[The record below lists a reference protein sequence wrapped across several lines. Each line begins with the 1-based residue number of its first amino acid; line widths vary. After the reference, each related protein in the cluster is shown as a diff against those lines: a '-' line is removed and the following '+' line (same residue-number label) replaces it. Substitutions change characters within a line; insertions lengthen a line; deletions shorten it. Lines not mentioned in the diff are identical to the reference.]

1 VSLKAIKSSELEY
14 IMSNPDTSLVNQKMA
29 YARQVL
35 EAVDVRQEGLVQ
47 RQARAALMDSCC
59 MQLAGA
65 YRTFLRELASHYR
78 IAQADNTRS
87 ARQLQQALQAMSIM
101 APEVNEWLMLEAPDV
116 TEPSW
121 LELLLVSAAE
131 ANDPQVAGGEK
142 GGLSQSS
149 DLIAVVDVSRERK
162 PELSVKLLQEWMGQL
177 DTLITRQREAIQ
189 EC

>member
-1 VSLKAIKSSELEY
+1 
-14 IMSNPDTSLVNQKMA
+14 MSNSYTPLVNQKMA

-35 EAVDVRQEGLVQ
+35 GAIDDRQEGLVQ
-47 RQARAALMDSCC
+47 RQTRAALMDSCC

-78 IAQADNTRS
+78 VAQADIIRG
-87 ARQLQQALQAMSIM
+87 ARPLHQALQSMSIM
-101 APEVNEWLMLEAPDV
+101 APEVNEWLMLESPEV

-131 ANDPQVAGGEK
+131 ANDPQVAGAK
-142 GGLSQSS
+142 SGGLSPSS
-149 DLIAVVDVSRERK
+149 DLIAVVDVSRETK
-162 PELSVKLLQEWMGQL
+162 PELSVRLLREWMGEL

>member
-1 VSLKAIKSSELEY
+1 
-14 IMSNPDTSLVNQKMA
+14 MSNPYTPLVNQKMA
-29 YARQVL
+29 YARQVFG
-35 EAVDVRQEGLVQ
+35 AIDDRQEGLVQ

-78 IAQADNTRS
+78 VAQADIIRG
-87 ARQLQQALQAMSIM
+87 ARPLHQALQAMSIM
-101 APEVNEWLMLEAPDV
+101 APEVNEWLMLESPEV

-131 ANDPQVAGGEK
+131 ANDPQVAGGK
-142 GGLSQSS
+142 SGGPSSSS
-149 DLIAVVDVSRERK
+149 DLIAVVDVSRETK
-162 PELSVKLLQEWMGQL
+162 PELSVRLLREWMGEL